1 MVRCA
6 ITDTVPIDN
15 DLQGRRDALI
25 ESAQRWSAEGVE
37 LVQLR
42 QKHLEAGALLQLAE
56 EMLRGIRSH
65 AGSHT
70 KLLVNGRADV
80 AIAAAADGVHLTSH
94 AGELTPEQVRR
105 LFAHA
110 GLPAPVVSIS
120 CHTLDDVA
128 RARQNRGDYILF
140 GPVFEKRSGGEL
152 IAPGSGLEV
161 LAAACKQADG
171 VPVLALG
178 GITLENARTCLDSGA
193 AGIAGIRFFHCE
205 S

>member
-6 ITDTVPIDN
+6 ITDTVHVDRDPHA
-15 DLQGRRDALI
+15 QRRALL

-56 EMLRGIRSH
+56 EMLAVIRSRT
-65 AGSHT
+65 GSRT
-70 KLLVNGRADV
+70 KLVVNGRADV
-80 AIAAAADGVHLTSH
+80 AVAAAADGVHLTSH
-94 AGELTPEQVRR
+94 AGELTPEQVRC
-105 LFAHA
+105 LFAYA
-110 GLPAPVVSIS
+110 GLAAPVVSIS

-128 RARQNRGDYILF
+128 RARQEHADYILF

-152 IAPGSGLEV
+152 IAPGSGLEL
-161 LAAACKQADG
+161 LAAACKQADR

-178 GITLENARTCLDSGA
+178 GITSENTPACLESGA
-193 AGIAGIRFFHCE
+193 AGVAGIRLFHCE